1 MSGSYVVPG
10 LSRTL
15 GVHMNTKSIVV
26 SATLVACVS
35 FAAVTVSAQ
44 KAPPAA
50 GFAFSFDG
58 VAGFRVPIEA
68 KVVKGAPF
76 SADII
81 NESIQT
87 LSDGNRIVQRSNT
100 RIYRDSEGRV
110 RREEDR
116 LSPAISIT
124 DPVTG
129 MSFTLDPDNRV
140 AWQTPNMV
148 SVMNFR
154 TLQTMPAEMEKLK
167 AATEKL
173 GGEME
178 KLRAETAKLKAL
190 EASRLAEI
198 QRKIDL
204 EIVGPG
210 STKTGLAEQTKVEQL
225 PARDIEGV
233 RADGTRRMTTIAA
246 GAIGNELPIEIVS
259 EEWTSSDLKI
269 LLMTERRDP
278 RLGTSTYRVVNIIR
292 AEPDRYLFEVPSDY
306 TVKETGLIRKT
317 GPALRK

>member
-1 MSGSYVVPG
+1 MSGSYVVSG

-35 FAAVTVSAQ
+35 FAAVRISAQ

-58 VAGFRVPIEA
+58 LAGFRVPIEA

-116 LSPAISIT
+116 PSPAISIT
-124 DPVTG
+124 DPVNG
-129 MSFTLDPDNRV
+129 MSFTLDPENHV

-154 TLQTMPAEMEKLK
+154 TLHTGPAEMEKLK
-167 AATEKL
+167 VETE
-173 GGEME
+173 
-178 KLRAETAKLKAL
+178 KLKAL
-190 EASRLAEI
+190 DASRLAEI
-198 QRKIDL
+198 QRKI
-204 EIVGPG
+204 EEAVRPG
-210 STKTGLAEQTKVEQL
+210 GTVQNEQVKVEQL
-225 PARDIEGV
+225 PARDIEAV
-233 RADGTRRMTTIAA
+233 RVEGTRRTTTIAA

-259 EEWTSSDLKI
+259 EEWTSPDLKI
-269 LLMTERRDP
+269 LVMTERRDP

-306 TVKETGLIRKT
+306 TVKESGLIRKVA
-317 GPALRK
+317 PRK